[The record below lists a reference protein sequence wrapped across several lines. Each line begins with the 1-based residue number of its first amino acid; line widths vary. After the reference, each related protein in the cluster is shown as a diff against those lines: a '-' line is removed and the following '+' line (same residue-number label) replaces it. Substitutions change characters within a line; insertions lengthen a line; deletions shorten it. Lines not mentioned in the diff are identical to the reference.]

1 MWTRVRAQ
9 VHADPPKPGEK
20 PAWASRGCPDSFE
33 VWELPTK
40 PRGRAC
46 CCCLLALFA
55 SVKGR
60 ERLAGVVPDGPSAR
74 AEAGWTWRRRN
85 PTEEW
90 SKVGDERRLALID
103 L

>member
-1 MWTRVRAQ
+1 
-9 VHADPPKPGEK
+9 
-20 PAWASRGCPDSFE
+20 
-33 VWELPTK
+33 
-40 PRGRAC
+40 
-46 CCCLLALFA
+46 LFA